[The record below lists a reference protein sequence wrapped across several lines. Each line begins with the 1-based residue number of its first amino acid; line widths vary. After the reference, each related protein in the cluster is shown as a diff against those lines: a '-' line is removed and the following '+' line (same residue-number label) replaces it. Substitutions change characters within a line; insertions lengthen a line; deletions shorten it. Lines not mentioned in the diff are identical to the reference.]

1 MKKINDDEL
10 HFVVKHYKENRLNA
24 DAAWIKLKLKT
35 GNKQTR
41 TLWKSVSVAASV
53 LLIASIAIACIVI
66 GYNHY
71 KSVPQQP
78 NNQIIPVADTLYIN
92 ENTDS
97 IKVFKFNGESIGK
110 VLKELSTY
118 YGKNLSTADSTKV
131 LSGEIEATSCE
142 DAVSIIE
149 GTLDIKIVVK

>member
-78 NNQIIPVADTLYIN
+78 NNQIIPVADTLYIT

-142 DAVSIIE
+142 DVVSIIE

>member
-10 HFVVKHYKENRLNA
+10 HFVVKHYKKNRLNA

-78 NNQIIPVADTLYIN
+78 NNQIIPVADTLYIT

>member
-24 DAAWIKLKLKT
+24 DAAWIKLKLKA

-71 KSVPQQP
+71 KAVPQQP
-78 NNQIIPVADTLYIN
+78 NNQIIPVADTLYIT

>member
-71 KSVPQQP
+71 KSIPQQP
-78 NNQIIPVADTLYIN
+78 NNQIIPVADTLYIT

-142 DAVSIIE
+142 DVVSIIE

>member
-71 KSVPQQP
+71 KSIPQQP
-78 NNQIIPVADTLYIN
+78 NNQIIPVADTLYIT

>member
-53 LLIASIAIACIVI
+53 LLIASIAIACIVF

-71 KSVPQQP
+71 KSVPQQS
-78 NNQIIPVADTLYIN
+78 N
-92 ENTDS
+92 
-97 IKVFKFNGESIGK
+97 K
-110 VLKELSTY
+110 
-118 YGKNLSTADSTKV
+118 
-131 LSGEIEATSCE
+131 
-142 DAVSIIE
+142 
-149 GTLDIKIVVK
+149 

>member
-78 NNQIIPVADTLYIN
+78 NNQIIPVVDTLYIT

-142 DAVSIIE
+142 DVVSIIE

>member
-24 DAAWIKLKLKT
+24 DAAWIKLKLKA

-78 NNQIIPVADTLYIN
+78 NNQIIPVVDTLYIT

>member
-24 DAAWIKLKLKT
+24 DAAWIKLKLKA

-78 NNQIIPVADTLYIN
+78 NNQIIPVADTLYIT

>member
-1 MKKINDDEL
+1 M
-10 HFVVKHYKENRLNA
+10 
-24 DAAWIKLKLKT
+24 
-35 GNKQTR
+35 
-41 TLWKSVSVAASV
+41 
-53 LLIASIAIACIVI
+53 IAIACIVI

-78 NNQIIPVADTLYIN
+78 NNQIIPVADTLYIT

>member
-24 DAAWIKLKLKT
+24 DAAWIKLKLKA

-78 NNQIIPVADTLYIN
+78 NNQIIPVADTLYIT

-142 DAVSIIE
+142 DVVSIIE

>member
-78 NNQIIPVADTLYIN
+78 NNQIIPVADTLYIT

-97 IKVFKFNGESIGK
+97 IKVLKFNGESIGK

>member
-78 NNQIIPVADTLYIN
+78 NNQIIPVADTLYIT

-131 LSGEIEATSCE
+131 LSGKSKQ
-142 DAVSIIE
+142 
-149 GTLDIKIVVK
+149 LHVKMQ